1 MQVSSTKPRNRII
14 ISSILATVSS
24 SLFCES
30 FMASTG
36 FSNGFP
42 SSSVSGTLQLSTKKS
57 QGPNP
62 TYSSGRL
69 HIGRFLCTVDDS
81 GWHFSFLIKFP
92 PKLLFPDFVSALDDV
107 ASALGDGTLE
117 PDFPLLNSPHKTSA
131 FSDRISS
138 SMSVILSNFL

>member
-1 MQVSSTKPRNRII
+1 MQVSSTKLRNRII

-69 HIGRFLCTVDDS
+69 HIGRFLCTVDVS
-81 GWHFSFLIKFP
+81 GWHFSFLINFP
-92 PKLLFPDFVSALDDV
+92 PKLLFPDFVL
-107 ASALGDGTLE
+107 ALGDVTID
-117 PDFPLLNSPHKTSA
+117 PDFPLLSSPHNDSV
-131 FSDRISS
+131 FSDRCLS
-138 SMSVILSNFL
+138 SMSVILSNFLKFL